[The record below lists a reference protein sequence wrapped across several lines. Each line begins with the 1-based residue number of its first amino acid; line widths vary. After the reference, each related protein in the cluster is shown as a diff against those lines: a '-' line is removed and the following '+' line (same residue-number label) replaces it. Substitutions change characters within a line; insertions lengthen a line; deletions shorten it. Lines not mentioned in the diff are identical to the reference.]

1 MEIYAVLN
9 THGMGIKMCCGSCM
23 FKLVRDEGLRYC
35 KKRGKYVYK
44 TNCCQNW
51 RMDRRL
57 DKHVVRWGKLK
68 SSEYLKY
75 VAKIRIME
83 NQRIREAEA
92 KGFTLTMLKIETI
105 QKRYKKLYGDI
116 FMDF

>member
-9 THGMGIKMCCGSCM
+9 TQGMGIKKCCGSCM
-23 FKLVRDEGLRYC
+23 HKRVTDDGLRLC
-35 KKRGKYVYK
+35 RKHRMYVYK
-44 TNCCQNW
+44 TNCCKDW

-57 DKHVVRWGKLK
+57 DRPVVRWGKLK

-75 VAKIRIME
+75 VAKIRIVE

-105 QKRYKKLYGDI
+105 QKRYKKLHGDI
-116 FMDF
+116 FMNF

>member
-9 THGMGIKMCCGSCM
+9 TQGMGIKKCCGSCM
-23 FKLVRDEGLRYC
+23 HKRVTDEGLRLC
-35 KKRGKYVYK
+35 RKHRMYVYK
-44 TNCCQNW
+44 TNCCKDW

-57 DKHVVRWGKLK
+57 DRPVVRWGKLK

-105 QKRYKKLYGDI
+105 QKRYKKLHGDI
-116 FMDF
+116 FMNF

>member
-9 THGMGIKMCCGSCM
+9 TQGMGIKKCCGSCM
-23 FKLVRDEGLRYC
+23 HKRVTDEGLRLC
-35 KKRGKYVYK
+35 RKHRMYVYK
-44 TNCCQNW
+44 TNSCKDW

-57 DKHVVRWGKLK
+57 DRPVVRWGKLK

-75 VAKIRIME
+75 VAKIRIVE

-92 KGFTLTMLKIETI
+92 KGITLTMLKIETI

>member
-1 MEIYAVLN
+1 MHKRV
-9 THGMGIKMCCGSCM
+9 T
-23 FKLVRDEGLRYC
+23 DEGLRLC
-35 KKRGKYVYK
+35 RKHRMYVYK
-44 TNCCQNW
+44 TNCCKDW

>member
-9 THGMGIKMCCGSCM
+9 TQGMGIKKCCGSCM
-23 FKLVRDEGLRYC
+23 HKRVTDEGLRLC
-35 KKRGKYVYK
+35 RKHRMYVYK
-44 TNCCQNW
+44 TNCCKDW
-51 RMDRRL
+51 RMERRL
-57 DKHVVRWGKLK
+57 DRPVVRWGKLK

-105 QKRYKKLYGDI
+105 QKKYKKLHGDI

>member
-9 THGMGIKMCCGSCM
+9 TQGIGIKKCCGSCM
-23 FKLVRDEGLRYC
+23 HKRVTDEGLRLC
-35 KKRGKYVYK
+35 RKHRMYVYK
-44 TNCCQNW
+44 TNCCKDW

-57 DKHVVRWGKLK
+57 DRPVVRWGKLK

-92 KGFTLTMLKIETI
+92 KGITLAMLKIETI
-105 QKRYKKLYGDI
+105 QKKYEKLHGDI

>member
-9 THGMGIKMCCGSCM
+9 TQGMGIKKCCGSCM
-23 FKLVRDEGLRYC
+23 HKRVTDEGLRLC
-35 KKRGKYVYK
+35 RKHRMYVYK
-44 TNCCQNW
+44 TNCCKDW

-57 DKHVVRWGKLK
+57 DRPVVRWGKLK

-75 VAKIRIME
+75 VAKIRIVE

-105 QKRYKKLYGDI
+105 QKKYKKLHGDI

>member
-9 THGMGIKMCCGSCM
+9 TQGMGIKKCCGSCM
-23 FKLVRDEGLRYC
+23 HKRVTDEGLRLC
-35 KKRGKYVYK
+35 RKHRMYVYK
-44 TNCCQNW
+44 TNCCKDW

-57 DKHVVRWGKLK
+57 DRPVVRWGKLK

-92 KGFTLTMLKIETI
+92 KGVTLAMLKIETI
-105 QKRYKKLYGDI
+105 QKRYKKLRGDI
-116 FMDF
+116 FMEF

>member
-1 MEIYAVLN
+1 MKIYAVLN
-9 THGMGIKMCCGSCM
+9 TQGMGIKKCCGSCM
-23 FKLVRDEGLRYC
+23 HKRVTDEGLRLC
-35 KKRGKYVYK
+35 RKHRMYVYK
-44 TNCCQNW
+44 TNCCKDW

>member
-9 THGMGIKMCCGSCM
+9 TQGMGIKKCCGSCM
-23 FKLVRDEGLRYC
+23 HKRVTDEGLRLC
-35 KKRGKYVYK
+35 RKHRMYVYK
-44 TNCCQNW
+44 TNCCKDW

-57 DKHVVRWGKLK
+57 DRPVVRWGKLK

-92 KGFTLTMLKIETI
+92 KGITLTMLKIETI
-105 QKRYKKLYGDI
+105 RRMYSKLYGMVFI
-116 FMDF
+116 NF

>member
-9 THGMGIKMCCGSCM
+9 TQGIGIKKCCGSCM
-23 FKLVRDEGLRYC
+23 HKRVTDEGLRLC
-35 KKRGKYVYK
+35 RKHRMYVYK
-44 TNCCQNW
+44 TNCCKDW

-83 NQRIREAEA
+83 NQRIKEAEA

>member
-9 THGMGIKMCCGSCM
+9 TQGMGIKKCCGSCM
-23 FKLVRDEGLRYC
+23 HKRVTDEGLRLC
-35 KKRGKYVYK
+35 RKHRMYVYK
-44 TNCCQNW
+44 TNCCKDW

-57 DKHVVRWGKLK
+57 DRPVVRWGKLK

-92 KGFTLTMLKIETI
+92 KGITLTMLKIETI
-105 QKRYKKLYGDI
+105 QIRYKKLHGDI
-116 FMDF
+116 FMNF